1 MFWKN
6 QRKSLC
12 ILFIPPAELPPLSTP
27 TDSHPPKAPLMES
40 QLVLHLGY
48 HLRSLLPI
56 QTKHPPPESITDDVN
71 YKKAMVKFH
80 IGGVCGGLTPKKTP
94 RRSRSGADILDGAAI
109 LQRDLQKFITGDRVT
124 NGVINLAT

>member
-1 MFWKN
+1 MYIIYST
-6 QRKSLC
+6 RR
-12 ILFIPPAELPPLSTP
+12 ATP

-48 HLRSLLPI
+48 HLRSLRPI
-56 QTKHPPPESITDDVN
+56 QTKHPPPESITVDVN

-109 LQRDLQKFITGDRVT
+109 LQRDLQKFITEDRVT